1 MKPWAID
8 IGRWLRP
15 AGGRPMTLTSR
26 LAISYAI
33 FGGVIVAAL
42 LGLSY
47 LQFDTA
53 LRQRAHAETRGEWKL
68 VHEEIARHKFN
79 VLTLEASASDS
90 ALRAGHP
97 GLNIAV
103 LAPAGD
109 SPIALRGDE
118 ARDLARLAAG
128 RDWPDVIEFDWES
141 CLMAARSGAS
151 VTADGVPVRL
161 VVGIDRTEDRELLSA
176 HLRHLLLAWL
186 VAILMIGA
194 IAGLLARRSLAPL
207 HRFNEQV
214 SAVSA
219 KRLDQRLD
227 AGNTPAELHALALSF
242 NSLLER
248 LDDSFARLN
257 AFSSDIAHELR
268 NPLANLVGKTQLT
281 LSRERDAVQYREAL
295 ESNAEELER
304 LSHMVADMLFL
315 ARAENAALALNWE
328 AVDLAH
334 LCSQVV
340 EFYEV
345 AAQERGIRITV
356 SGRGS
361 ARADPNLVRR
371 AVGNLL
377 SNSIRHTPDH
387 ATIDVRVSGEDGQY
401 PRIEV
406 SNPGNGIA
414 PELQERIF
422 QRFVRGD
429 QSRQREGVG
438 AGNVGLGLSIVRS
451 IMTLHGGG
459 VDLASPAGGKTT
471 FALHF
476 GGQGPATS

>member
-1 MKPWAID
+1 MTLSIS
-8 IGRWLRP
+8 RWFQP
-15 AGGRPMTLTSR
+15 AGGKPVTLTAR
-26 LAISYAI
+26 LAISYAV

-47 LQFDTA
+47 LQFDNA

-68 VHEEIARHKFN
+68 VHDEISRLEFKAFA
-79 VLTLEASASDS
+79 LEAAAADS

-97 GLNIAV
+97 GLNIAI
-103 LAPAGD
+103 LAPTGD
-109 SPIALRGDE
+109 TPIALRGDE

-128 RDWPDVIEFDWES
+128 RSWSDVIEFDWDS
-141 CLMAARSGAS
+141 CLMAAKSGAS
-151 VTADGVPVRL
+151 RTADGVTVRL
-161 VVGIDRTEDRELLSA
+161 IVGIDRTEDRELLAA

-186 VAILMIGA
+186 VAILLIGA
-194 IAGLLARRSLAPL
+194 IAGILARRSLAPL

-214 SAVSA
+214 SAVSVR
-219 KRLDQRLD
+219 RLDQRLD

-242 NSLLER
+242 NNLLAR

-281 LSRERDAVQYREAL
+281 LSRERDANQYREAL

-328 AVDLAH
+328 EVNLAQ
-334 LCSQVV
+334 LCAEVA

-345 AAQERGIRITV
+345 AAQERGIRIEV
-356 SGRGS
+356 SGRGI

-377 SNSIRHTPDH
+377 SNSIRHTPDN
-387 ATIDVRVSGEDGQY
+387 ATIDIRVSDESGQH

-406 SNPGNGIA
+406 SNPGDGIA
-414 PELQERIF
+414 PGMRERIF

-429 QSRQREGVG
+429 QSRQREG
-438 AGNVGLGLSIVRS
+438 AGSVGLGLSIVRS
-451 IMTLHGGG
+451 IMNLHGGG
-459 VDLASPAGGKTT
+459 VDLSSPAGGKTT
-471 FALHF
+471 FALQF
-476 GGQGPATS
+476 GGQGPATA

>member
-1 MKPWAID
+1 MKPTTIR
-8 IGRWLRP
+8 ILRWLQP
-15 AGGRPMTLTSR
+15 AGGRPVTLTAR
-26 LAISYAI
+26 LAISYAV

-47 LQFDTA
+47 LQFDNA

-68 VHEEIARHKFN
+68 VHDEISRLAFKAFA
-79 VLTLEASASDS
+79 LEAATSDS

-97 GLNIAV
+97 GINIAI
-103 LAPAGD
+103 LAPTGD
-109 SPIALRGDE
+109 TLIALRGDE

-128 RDWPDVIEFDWES
+128 RSWSDVIEFDWDA
-141 CLMAARSGAS
+141 CLMAAKSGTS
-151 VTADGVPVRL
+151 RTADGVTVRL
-161 VVGIDRTEDRELLSA
+161 IVGIDRTEDRELLAA

-186 VAILMIGA
+186 VAILLIGA
-194 IAGLLARRSLAPL
+194 IAGILARRSLAPL

-214 SAVSA
+214 SAVSV
-219 KRLDQRLD
+219 KRLDQQLD

-242 NSLLER
+242 NNLLAK

-281 LSRERDAVQYREAL
+281 LSRERNADQYREAL

-328 AVDLAH
+328 EVNLAH
-334 LCSQVV
+334 LCAEVA

-345 AAQERGIRITV
+345 AAQERGIRIEV
-356 SGRGS
+356 SGRGV

-377 SNSIRHTPDH
+377 SNSIRYTPDNT
-387 ATIDVRVSGEDGQY
+387 TIDIRVSGETGQY

-406 SNPGNGIA
+406 SNPGDGIA
-414 PELQERIF
+414 PEMQERIF

-429 QSRQREGVG
+429 QSRQREG
-438 AGNVGLGLSIVRS
+438 AGSVGLGLSIVRS

-459 VDLASPAGGKTT
+459 VDLAKPADGKTT

-476 GGQGPATS
+476 GGQGPVTA